1 MERGGN
7 EAFANFMK
15 AYDLDQAE
23 IRIKVTSQAAA
34 YYRVMLE
41 GKMIGVQP
49 TF

>member
-7 EAFANFMK
+7 EAFATFM
-15 AYDLDQAE
+15 AVYDLDHAE

-34 YYRVMLE
+34 YYKAVLD
-41 GKMIGVQP
+41 GKVVGVQP